1 MTARRIAIE
10 EKRAFPDA
18 PPDERYSPGDIA
30 HASKRATTLDLNS
43 PNREDPI

>member
-10 EKRAFPDA
+10 EKGVFPAA
-18 PPDERYSPGDIA
+18 PPDESYSPGDIA
-30 HASKRATTLDLNS
+30 HASKRATTLDLNA